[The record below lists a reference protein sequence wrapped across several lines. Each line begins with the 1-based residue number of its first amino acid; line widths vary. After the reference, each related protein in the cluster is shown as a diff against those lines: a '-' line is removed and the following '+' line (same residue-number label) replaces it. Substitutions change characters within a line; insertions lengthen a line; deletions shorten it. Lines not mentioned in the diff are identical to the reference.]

1 MHMLG
6 VYEVNG
12 QIVKKQLSGDKNI
25 YKELGIALAKKIL
38 ENN

>member
-6 VYEVNG
+6 IYEVDG
-12 QIVKKQLSGDKNI
+12 DILKKQISGDKNI